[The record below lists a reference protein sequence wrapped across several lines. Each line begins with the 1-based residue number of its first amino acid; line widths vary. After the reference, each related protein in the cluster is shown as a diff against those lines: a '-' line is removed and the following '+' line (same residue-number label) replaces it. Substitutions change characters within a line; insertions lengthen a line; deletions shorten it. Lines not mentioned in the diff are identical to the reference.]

1 MAATTVVVA
10 AIAVATAAG
19 LLVRLRPRK
28 TEVGCPS
35 GVAACAL
42 LAGAAWL
49 GSSADHLSAL
59 GAPASS
65 RCPSTSRTAP
75 SPPSY
80 ASLRNRRRSRGQ
92 RSKGTHCAR
101 SIFYS

>member
-1 MAATTVVVA
+1 MAATTESIA
-10 AIAVATAAG
+10 AIAAATAAG

-49 GSSADHLSAL
+49 GSSADRL
-59 GAPASS
+59 
-65 RCPSTSRTAP
+65 
-75 SPPSY
+75 
-80 ASLRNRRRSRGQ
+80 
-92 RSKGTHCAR
+92 
-101 SIFYS
+101 